1 MKKKFAK
8 LQVSGR
14 LLRKKARR
22 LSFAPK
28 KHCRFCG
35 RRQQEPENAIDYK
48 NVSLLKNFLSERGK
62 ILPSRISGVCMRHQR
77 ELACTIKTARSMAL
91 LPFYAPEY

>member
-35 RRQQEPENAIDYK
+35 RRQEPENMLDYK
-48 NVSLLKNFLSERGK
+48 NVSLLKNFLTERGK

-77 ELACTIKTARSMAL
+77 LLACTIKKARVMAL
-91 LPFYAPEY
+91 LPYYAPEY